1 MTNQLPQ
8 IQINATDIRIVDGL
22 YCLNDLHKSAG
33 NESKH
38 QPTFFLRLDTVKVL
52 IDEINQSADMQSAV
66 KTINGGANRGTY
78 VCKELVYAYAMWISA
93 KFHLTVIR
101 TFDSLVQRQLSIST
115 IPQTKLNDA
124 QQRELANKVRSI
136 CQNDRKRYA
145 IVWNGIKEHFKVER
159 YQDIPSVKFAEA
171 LGYIDIIALSTFQHD
186 FSSTMPNR
194 ELQVRLEHIYDLV
207 ELLADSKL
215 NQMLKNRIHDLSKI
229 LA

>member
-1 MTNQLPQ
+1 MSNLINFNFENQSVRVFLDENKNPLFV
-8 IQINATDIRIVDGL
+8 ATDVASTLGYKRPNDAIQQFCNGAVKHRIVKDSRNRNQEMRVIYEPDVYRLIFGSKL
-22 YCLNDLHKSAG
+22 ESAIKFQ
-33 NESKH
+33 NWVFDE
-38 QPTFFLRLDTVKVL
+38 VL
-52 IDEINQSADMQSAV
+52 PSIRKNGSYAV
-66 KTINGGANRGTY
+66 
-78 VCKELVYAYAMWISA
+78 
-93 KFHLTVIR
+93 
-101 TFDSLVQRQLSIST
+101 

-145 IVWNGIKEHFKVER
+145 MVWNGLKEHFKVER
-159 YQDIPSVKFAEA
+159 YQEIPSVKFAEA

-194 ELQVRLEHIYDLV
+194 ELQAKLEHIYDLV
-207 ELLADSKL
+207 ELLTDSKL